1 MKHIATAL
9 LFDKNDKLLVYLRD
23 DKPTIPFPN
32 HWDLFGGHVEDG
44 ETIEDALARELREE
58 LGIEISHLV
67 KFRDYECLEGDAFP
81 NIKHVYWAKLHV
93 LPEDLKLDVGQRL
106 DSIKLS
112 ERHRVRFANILGK
125 IVDDFAKAGLLT
137 PSRATHKGI

>member
-1 MKHIATAL
+1 MRHIATAL

-44 ETIEDALARELREE
+44 ETVEDALSRELREE
-58 LGIEISHLV
+58 LGIEISNLV

-93 LPEDLKLDVGQRL
+93 LPKDLKLDVGQRL
-106 DSIKLS
+106 DSINLS
-112 ERHRVRFANILGK
+112 E
-125 IVDDFAKAGLLT
+125 
-137 PSRATHKGI
+137 